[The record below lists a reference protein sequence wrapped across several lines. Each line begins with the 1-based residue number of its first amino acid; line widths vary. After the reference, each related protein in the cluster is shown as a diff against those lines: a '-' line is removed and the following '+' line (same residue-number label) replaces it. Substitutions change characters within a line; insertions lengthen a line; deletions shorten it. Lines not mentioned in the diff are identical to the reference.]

1 MTRLMAVAG
10 FALLLATSA
19 HAMTVAPL
27 YQPDSA
33 ITNVAF
39 GCGLGRTRVGG
50 ICASAATLPVHGN
63 VDKSNKTQLMQIR
76 FVFIDSSCQKPSN
89 WPACERPNSN

>member
-50 ICASAATLPVHGN
+50 ICVARTTIRQERRCVRWTGHLCAA
-63 VDKSNKTQLMQIR
+63 
-76 FVFIDSSCQKPSN
+76 
-89 WPACERPNSN
+89 WY